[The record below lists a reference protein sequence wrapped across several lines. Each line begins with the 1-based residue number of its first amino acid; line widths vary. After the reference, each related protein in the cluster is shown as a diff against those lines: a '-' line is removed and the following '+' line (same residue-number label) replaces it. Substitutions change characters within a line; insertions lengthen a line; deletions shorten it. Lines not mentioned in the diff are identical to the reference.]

1 MVAAGRAGYLPIG
14 VDIKIDALQAA
25 RRVMAFHNVAG
36 FVVSAD
42 LAALPFQSG
51 LLDSVFS
58 YSVLQHAHR
67 DKVRDCVAEIHRV
80 LANDGACFLEFPLSH
95 GLSNWRHSLKRSQR
109 AAEDDPESWVVRYY
123 SWTDLEHL
131 FQPHFPHITMM
142 VDCILGIGLRPEDSD
157 LLPWKYRPLI
167 FASELFKRLSEIVKP
182 LGKLSDSIFV
192 EASKS
197 GRALTR
203 TVAIGSELLTGCRT
217 T

>member
-1 MVAAGRAGYLPIG
+1 VAGTNGNLDVPLINKLSRYPIGCWPWRPAPAPGQSILDIGCGYLPIG

-67 DKVRDCVAEIHRV
+67 DKVRNCVAEIHRV

-95 GLSNWRHSLKRSQR
+95 GLSNWRHSLKRS
-109 AAEDDPESWVVRYY
+109 
-123 SWTDLEHL
+123 
-131 FQPHFPHITMM
+131 
-142 VDCILGIGLRPEDSD
+142 GI
-157 LLPWKYRPLI
+157 
-167 FASELFKRLSEIVKP
+167 
-182 LGKLSDSIFV
+182 
-192 EASKS
+192 
-197 GRALTR
+197 
-203 TVAIGSELLTGCRT
+203 
-217 T
+217 